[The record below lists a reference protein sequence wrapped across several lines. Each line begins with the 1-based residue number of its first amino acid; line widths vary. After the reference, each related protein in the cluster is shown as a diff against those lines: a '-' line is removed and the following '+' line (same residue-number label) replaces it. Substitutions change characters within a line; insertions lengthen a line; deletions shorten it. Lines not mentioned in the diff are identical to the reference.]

1 MAERKRTDVQREN
14 DYQIIAD
21 LYLRGH
27 RQSEIA
33 QQLELH
39 QTQISYDLRIIQKR
53 WRESSIINF
62 NEAKQRELARIDAL
76 EREAWQ
82 AFERSKAEHKRTRQS
97 KRTGGETESSDAFI
111 EREDRDG
118 DPRFMEIILKCIV
131 QRSNIL
137 GINAAMRVGPAD
149 WRDEIAKLG
158 GDPDAIK
165 RLAVASIAG
174 SLRPNDGG
182 GRSGSPA
189 GN

>member
-1 MAERKRTDVQREN
+1 MAERKRSDAQREY

-21 LYLRGH
+21 LYLKGH

-53 WRESSIINF
+53 WRESAVMDF
-62 NEAKQRELARIDAL
+62 NEAKQRELSRIDTL

-82 AFERSKAEHKRTRQS
+82 AYERSKSERVRKREGS
-97 KRTGGETESSDAFI
+97 RTAGESSSSEAFT
-111 EREDRDG
+111 EREERDG

-137 GINAAMRVGPAD
+137 GINAAVRVGAAD

-182 GRSGSPA
+182 GSSGSSA
-189 GN
+189 AN